1 MKAFSHSWKSEN
13 LYGGISKKDEG
24 GRMKQGLK
32 HKVGTLVE
40 ERQASTRHWKIFH
53 FILHPSSL
61 ILGFH
66 PSSFILC
73 LFALT
78 LVLDFSAGA
87 QTQRRIGAHSSPPR
101 DAFTKAD
108 EALVQR
114 AVNITCSERVRD
126 PFSSMPIDQ
135 MQARPSLAIN
145 NPDAVAGAKRAE
157 RLLPIAKRF
166 VARAILKLARDYDLY
181 SNPVYRSRFDVATA
195 RVQSVR
201 RIKPDVDARDNA
213 SVWLRD
219 PHTIEFGTIFL
230 AGLRSD
236 EGMVSVL
243 AHELTHIADGQSDS
257 LRPLFRAVARRAEVR
272 TGFSIT
278 GQRAEELVCDLVGL
292 FAAHE
297 FVKGNVS
304 WEPLGRRLAR
314 AVEHNCVDD
323 DTSDEEHLSPRN
335 TIRALFALDL
345 NFAGEI
351 TGADKSGPVTK
362 PVSSGLRNPMSA
374 AGS

>member
-1 MKAFSHSWKSEN
+1 
-13 LYGGISKKDEG
+13 
-24 GRMKQGLK
+24 
-32 HKVGTLVE
+32 
-40 ERQASTRHWKIFH
+40 
-53 FILHPSSL
+53 
-61 ILGFH
+61 
-66 PSSFILC
+66 
-73 LFALT
+73 
-78 LVLDFSAGA
+78 
-87 QTQRRIGAHSSPPR
+87 
-101 DAFTKAD
+101 
-108 EALVQR
+108 
-114 AVNITCSERVRD
+114 
-126 PFSSMPIDQ
+126 

-166 VARAILKLARDYDLY
+166 VVRAILKLARDYDLY

-257 LRPLFRAVARRAEVR
+257 LRPLFRAVARRAEMR

-292 FAAHE
+292 IAAHE

-351 TGADKSGPVTK
+351 TGGDKSGTVTK
-362 PVSSGLRNPMSA
+362 PVSSGIRNERSRFL
-374 AGS
+374 SIR

>member
-1 MKAFSHSWKSEN
+1 MKED
-13 LYGGISKKDEG
+13 L
-24 GRMKQGLK
+24 KQK
-32 HKVGTLVE
+32 IRTLVKE
-40 ERQASTRHWKIFH
+40 HLSSRRRWRRFH
-53 FILHPSSL
+53 FILHPSSF
-61 ILGFH
+61 ILRFS
-66 PSSFILC
+66 PSLILC

-87 QTQRRIGAHSSPPR
+87 QTQRHSGAHSSPPR

-108 EALVQR
+108 AALVQR

-126 PFSSMPIDQ
+126 PFSSMPIDE

-145 NPDAVAGAKRAE
+145 NPDAVAGEKRAE
-157 RLLPIAKRF
+157 RLLPIAKRS

-257 LRPLFRAVARRAEVR
+257 LRPLFRAVARRAEMR

-292 FAAHE
+292 IAAHE

-323 DTSDEEHLSPRN
+323 DTSDEDHLSPRN

-351 TGADKSGPVTK
+351 TGGDKSGPVTK
-362 PVSSGLRNPMSA
+362 PVSSGLRSPMSA

>member
-1 MKAFSHSWKSEN
+1 M
-13 LYGGISKKDEG
+13 KDEG
-24 GRMKQGLK
+24 GRMKKELISVNRNRKLRRSPTLLK
-32 HKVGTLVE
+32 P
-40 ERQASTRHWKIFH
+40 RHF
-53 FILHPSSL
+53 FILHPSS
-61 ILGFH
+61 
-66 PSSFILC
+66 FILF
-73 LFALT
+73 LLALA
-78 LVLDFSAGA
+78 LAVNFSTGA
-87 QTQRRIGAHSSPPR
+87 QTRRRNGAHSSPPR
-101 DAFTKAD
+101 DAFTTAD
-108 EALVQR
+108 EALIQR
-114 AVNITCSERVRD
+114 AVGITCSERGRD
-126 PFSSMPIDQ
+126 PLSSMAIDE

-145 NPDAVAGAKRAE
+145 NPEAIAGARRAE
-157 RLLPIAKRF
+157 KLLPIARKF
-166 VARAILKLARDYDLY
+166 VAHAILKLARDYDLY
-181 SNPVYRSRFDVATA
+181 ENPIYRSRFSTATE

-236 EGMVSVL
+236 EGMMSVL

-257 LRPLFRAVARRAEVR
+257 LRPLFRAVARRAALR
-272 TGFSIT
+272 TGLSIT

-292 FAAHE
+292 MAAQE
-297 FVKGNVS
+297 FVKENIS

-351 TGADKSGPVTK
+351 
-362 PVSSGLRNPMSA
+362 
-374 AGS
+374 AGSERSRSSM